1 MREAIANADV
11 GDDALGDDPTVRV
24 LEERIADLLGKDA
37 ALFFP
42 SGIMANESALLVL
55 GKRGAEVVVE
65 ATAHFVDW
73 ELGAPAALA
82 GVQLR
87 SVPTPDGALTA
98 DAVEEAIRPDIP
110 FQLRTSLV
118 AVENTHNAAGGRIL
132 PLSTMQAIH
141 DVARAHGL
149 PVHLDGARLWNAS
162 AASGIA
168 EADYAACATT
178 VMVTLSKGLG
188 CPVGSLLA
196 GDAPVIAEARVV
208 RRRLGGSMRQS
219 GILAAAGL
227 HALDH
232 HRERLADDHTRATR
246 LARLAGDIPGL
257 AVVSP
262 ETNIV
267 MFDVMRPDLDAATV
281 VARLAEADIRMVVFT
296 RRRLRA
302 VTHLDVDDDGIE
314 RAAEALR
321 EALERP

>member
-1 MREAIANADV
+1 
-11 GDDALGDDPTVRV
+11 
-24 LEERIADLLGKDA
+24 
-37 ALFFP
+37 
-42 SGIMANESALLVL
+42 
-55 GKRGAEVVVE
+55 
-65 ATAHFVDW
+65 
-73 ELGAPAALA
+73 
-82 GVQLR
+82 
-87 SVPTPDGALTA
+87 
-98 DAVEEAIRPDIP
+98 
-110 FQLRTSLV
+110 
-118 AVENTHNAAGGRIL
+118 
-132 PLSTMQAIH
+132 
-141 DVARAHGL
+141 
-149 PVHLDGARLWNAS
+149 
-162 AASGIA
+162 
-168 EADYAACATT
+168 
-178 VMVTLSKGLG
+178 MVTLSKGLG